1 MFREVPDVQA
11 ELIAKTE
18 DGAVEWAEWHW
29 HGTRSDG
36 STFQMRGMTIAGTQN
51 GRIGWQRLYMEEV
64 ERADE
69 SIDAAVQKLT
79 HT

>member
-1 MFREVPDVQA
+1 M
-11 ELIAKTE
+11 
-18 DGAVEWAEWHW
+18 
-29 HGTRSDG
+29 
-36 STFQMRGMTIAGTQN
+36 FQMRGMTIEGTRN

-64 ERADE
+64 EQAAE